1 MLELLKLTLLL
12 SKSMNIDAFRRIVG
26 GRDAELGEFPYV
38 GRWAKVHVE
47 NNQKTFAQHCTC
59 SFLSPTWAISAAHC
73 IDEEAPGDSVIMYG
87 YIVRGQKQNYTEV
100 VQMFKHPAYV
110 LAVTYDLVRH
120 DIGLLKTRHVEL
132 SGYGVLSAV
141 DYTTMIG
148 HEVFLPGYGNTNGTD
163 VVNDATTVSKPLQVF
178 KGMISQ
184 CKEDDGHL
192 FSMICVV
199 ASCNHLSSVCGGD
212 SGGPVIHAS
221 GIVGVN
227 SLSIVD
233 CNSYKEFKNIHIH
246 DLAKGSSSIVQAA
259 SSVVDWVSKV
269 VRSNP

>member
-1 MLELLKLTLLL
+1 MLKLLKFSLLL
-12 SKSMNIDAFRRIVG
+12 LNSLNIDAFRRIVG

-87 YIVRGQKQNYTEV
+87 YIVRGQKQNYTEI
-100 VQMFKHPAYV
+100 VQMYKHPTYV
-110 LAVTYDLVRH
+110 MSETCDLARN
-120 DIGLLKTRHVEL
+120 DIGLLRTHHVEL
-132 SGYGVLSAV
+132 SVYGVISAV
-141 DYTTMIG
+141 DYTTMTG

-178 KGMISQ
+178 KGMIGQ
-184 CKEDDGHL
+184 CNEHDAPL
-192 FSMICVV
+192 TSVICVV
-199 ASCNHLSSVCGGD
+199 ASCNHVSLICGGD

-227 SLSIVD
+227 SMCMNGCD
-233 CNSYKEFKNIHIH
+233 TYRDYKNIHRH
-246 DLAKGSSSIVQAA
+246 NLAKGSSSIVQAA
-259 SSVVDWVSKV
+259 SPVVDWVSNIIG
-269 VRSNP
+269 SNA